1 MDENNLVTSFE
12 KFLDTDISQIAKDAV
27 EAGKDLCMEDE
38 VLNNIPFIG
47 AAFKMYKIGNKIHDS
62 HCLRKLYSYILAF
75 NSGNCPKDV
84 KDKRYK
90 KFSENEVFRKQE
102 LEYLLIL
109 IDRYI
114 GLEKPQMLAKI
125 YLAYLDD
132 KINWVEL
139 TQYAEVVDRFLPGDK
154 EFLLKHKECYHKVSI
169 PIPDAFLRLVALG
182 IYEEYIPDISVPTTL
197 GTILIPERKDK
208 TFKTTD
214 FGVKLQDIL
223 GNEDTSMYIKS

>member
-1 MDENNLVTSFE
+1 MVTSFE

-47 AAFKMYKIGNKIHDS
+47 V
-62 HCLRKLYSYILAF
+62 AF